1 MRYFCIYLF
10 FPNSNEVKKYLL
22 ILAVFT
28 GLFANAQQ
36 NSSTSQQ
43 LDSRANIY
51 YNANDIAQM
60 DALKIAQLNF
70 IFQHSWVVN
79 TLKPC
84 PECPAIDVNAF
95 DVYQHSR
102 EAKSR
107 KRVYLS
113 VPGNPIDILS
123 YQELDIELERIKNEM
138 ITNLN
143 QH

>member
-1 MRYFCIYLF
+1 M
-10 FPNSNEVKKYLL
+10 KKCLI

-28 GLFANAQQ
+28 GFFAHAQQ
-36 NSSTSQQ
+36 NSIATQQ
-43 LDSRANIY
+43 LDSRANRY
-51 YNANDIAQM
+51 YSANDIAQM

-70 IFQHSWVVN
+70 IFQHSWVIN
-79 TLKPC
+79 TMKPC
-84 PECPAIDVNAF
+84 QECPVIDINTFDVNQYA
-95 DVYQHSR
+95 R

-123 YQELDIELERIKNEM
+123 YKELDVELERIKNAM
-138 ITNLN
+138 ITNTN

>member
-1 MRYFCIYLF
+1 M
-10 FPNSNEVKKYLL
+10 KKYIL

-28 GLFANAQQ
+28 GFYSNAQQ
-36 NSSTSQQ
+36 GPLVLQQ
-43 LDSRANIY
+43 LDSRANRY
-51 YNANDIAQM
+51 YSANDIAQM

-70 IFQHSWVVN
+70 IFQNSWVVN
-79 TLKPC
+79 TMKPC
-84 PECPAIDVNAF
+84 PECPAIDINTF
-95 DVYQHSR
+95 DVSQYAR

-138 ITNLN
+138 ITNTN

>member
-1 MRYFCIYLF
+1 MF
-10 FPNSNEVKKYLL
+10 FPNSYKVKKCLL

-28 GLFANAQQ
+28 GFFANAQQ
-36 NSSTSQQ
+36 NSLVSQQ
-43 LDSRANIY
+43 LDSRANRY
-51 YNANDIAQM
+51 YGTNDISQM

-84 PECPAIDVNAF
+84 PECPAIDLNTF
-95 DVYQHSR
+95 DVYQYAR

-138 ITNLN
+138 ITNTN
-143 QH
+143 QN

>member
-1 MRYFCIYLF
+1 M
-10 FPNSNEVKKYLL
+10 KKYIL

-28 GLFANAQQ
+28 GFYSNSQQ
-36 NSSTSQQ
+36 DPLVLQQ
-43 LDSRANIY
+43 LDSRANRY
-51 YNANDIAQM
+51 YGANDIVQM

-84 PECPAIDVNAF
+84 PECPAIDINTF
-95 DVYQHSR
+95 DVNQYAR

-107 KRVYLS
+107 KRIYLS

-138 ITNLN
+138 ITNTN

>member
-1 MRYFCIYLF
+1 MKNC
-10 FPNSNEVKKYLL
+10 LL
-22 ILAVFT
+22 ILVVFT
-28 GLFANAQQ
+28 GFFSDAQQ
-36 NSSTSQQ
+36 NSSVSQQ
-43 LDSRANIY
+43 LDSRANLY
-51 YNANDIAQM
+51 YNATDIAQM
-60 DALKIAQLNF
+60 DELKIAQLNF

-84 PECPAIDVNAF
+84 PECPAIDINTF
-95 DVYQHSR
+95 DVYQYAR

-138 ITNLN
+138 ITNTN

>member
-1 MRYFCIYLF
+1 M
-10 FPNSNEVKKYLL
+10 KKCLL

-28 GLFANAQQ
+28 GLYAHAQQ
-36 NSSTSQQ
+36 SSSVLQQ

-51 YNANDIAQM
+51 YSANDIAQM

-70 IFQHSWVVN
+70 IFQHSWVIN
-79 TLKPC
+79 SSKPC
-84 PECPAIDVNAF
+84 PECPVIDINTF
-95 DVYQHSR
+95 DVYQYAR

-123 YQELDIELERIKNEM
+123 YQELDSELDRIKNEM
-138 ITNLN
+138 ITNTN
-143 QH
+143 QN

>member
-1 MRYFCIYLF
+1 M
-10 FPNSNEVKKYLL
+10 KKCLL

-28 GLFANAQQ
+28 GLFAHAQQ
-36 NSSTSQQ
+36 NSSVSQQ
-43 LDSRANIY
+43 LDSRANRY
-51 YNANDIAQM
+51 YSANDIAQM

-70 IFQHSWVVN
+70 IFQHSWVIN
-79 TLKPC
+79 TNKPC
-84 PECPAIDVNAF
+84 PECPVIDINTF
-95 DVYQHSR
+95 DVYQHAR

-138 ITNLN
+138 ITNTN
-143 QH
+143 QN

>member
-1 MRYFCIYLF
+1 
-10 FPNSNEVKKYLL
+10 VKKCLL

-36 NSSTSQQ
+36 SSSASQQ
-43 LDSRANIY
+43 LDSRANRY
-51 YNANDIAQM
+51 YSANDIAQM

-70 IFQHSWVVN
+70 IFQHSWVIN
-79 TLKPC
+79 TNKPC
-84 PECPAIDVNAF
+84 PECPTIDSNAF
-95 DVYQHSR
+95 DVYQYAR

-123 YQELDIELERIKNEM
+123 YQELDIEMERIKNEM
-138 ITNLN
+138 ITNTN

>member
-1 MRYFCIYLF
+1 MF
-10 FPNSNEVKKYLL
+10 FPNSNEVKKCLL

-28 GLFANAQQ
+28 GLFAHAQQ
-36 NSSTSQQ
+36 NSTGSQQ
-43 LDSRANIY
+43 LDSRANRY

-70 IFQHSWVVN
+70 IFQHSWVIN

-84 PECPAIDVNAF
+84 PECPAIDINTF
-95 DVYQHSR
+95 DVYQYAR

-123 YQELDIELERIKNEM
+123 YQELDVELERIKNEM
-138 ITNLN
+138 ITNTN

>member
-1 MRYFCIYLF
+1 M
-10 FPNSNEVKKYLL
+10 KKYIL

-28 GLFANAQQ
+28 GFYSNAQQ
-36 NSSTSQQ
+36 GPSVSQQ
-43 LDSRANIY
+43 LDSRANRY
-51 YNANDIAQM
+51 YSANDIVQM

-84 PECPAIDVNAF
+84 PECPAIDIKTF
-95 DVYQHSR
+95 DVNQYAR

-138 ITNLN
+138 ITNTN
-143 QH
+143 

>member
-1 MRYFCIYLF
+1 M
-10 FPNSNEVKKYLL
+10 KKCLL

-36 NSSTSQQ
+36 SSSASQQ
-43 LDSRANIY
+43 LDSRANRY
-51 YNANDIAQM
+51 YSANDIAQM

-70 IFQHSWVVN
+70 IFQHSWVIN
-79 TLKPC
+79 TMKPC
-84 PECPAIDVNAF
+84 PECPAIDINTF
-95 DVYQHSR
+95 DVYQYAR

-123 YQELDIELERIKNEM
+123 YKELDVELERIKNAM
-138 ITNLN
+138 ITNTN
-143 QH
+143 V

>member
-1 MRYFCIYLF
+1 MF
-10 FPNSNEVKKYLL
+10 FSNSNEVKKCLL
-22 ILAVFT
+22 ILAVLIGFC
-28 GLFANAQQ
+28 ANAQQ
-36 NSSTSQQ
+36 NPLVSQQ
-43 LDSRANIY
+43 LDSRANRY
-51 YNANDIAQM
+51 YSANDISQM
-60 DALKIAQLNF
+60 DALKIAQLNY
-70 IFQHSWVVN
+70 IFQRSWVIN

-84 PECPAIDVNAF
+84 PECPAIDINSF
-95 DVYQHSR
+95 DVYQYER

-138 ITNLN
+138 ITNSN